1 VPVDYKKRPRRRK
14 SRKIG
19 GKMTLAEYFAT
30 PETLKPQ
37 ELVFGAH
44 RVADSPTPR
53 HQRAVLRLA
62 MTLNEH
68 VRRHLLGEVWLAPLD
83 VVLDAERALIVQP
96 DLMVVTTDQFE
107 IVTDR
112 IWGAPALVIEVLS
125 PRPRVGEI
133 DERLG
138 WFATYGVRECW
149 LIHQQERA
157 IEILTFHDGA
167 VYSRRRFEPAEV
179 VQSTVLPDFSEAP
192 TEILGY

>member
-1 VPVDYKKRPRRRK
+1 MTGSGTDLIIEFPAGTTGLTPPRRRWHRRRRRGRKDGNVPVDYKKRPRRRK

-112 IWGAPALVIEVLS
+112 IWGAPALVI
-125 PRPRVGEI
+125 
-133 DERLG
+133 
-138 WFATYGVRECW
+138 
-149 LIHQQERA
+149 
-157 IEILTFHDGA
+157 
-167 VYSRRRFEPAEV
+167 
-179 VQSTVLPDFSEAP
+179 
-192 TEILGY
+192 